1 MKVGILLI
9 THNNIGAVM
18 LRTAIDVVG
27 ISPLSTGILA
37 AASDC
42 DPEQILADA
51 RQAARELDGG
61 DGVLVL
67 TDLYGA
73 TPSNI
78 ACRLACRLHRHHE
91 LRVVSGLN
99 LPMLIRVLNYPDL
112 DLEAL
117 QQKAVSGGR
126 DGIMTCNNVEGAQ
139 RA

>member
-1 MKVGILLI
+1 VKVGILLI
-9 THNNIGAVM
+9 THDNIGAVL
-18 LRTAIDVVG
+18 LRTAIEVLG
-27 ISPLSTGILA
+27 ICPLSTGTLA
-37 AASDC
+37 APSSC
-42 DPEQILADA
+42 DPERILEDA
-51 RQAARELDGG
+51 RRAAQEMDGG

-78 ACRLACRLHRHHE
+78 ACRLHRFHE

-112 DLEAL
+112 DLEEL

-126 DGIMTCNNVEGAQ
+126 DGILTCNVEGVQ

>member
-1 MKVGILLI
+1 VNVGILLI
-9 THNNIGAVM
+9 THDNIGAVL
-18 LRTAIDVVG
+18 LRTAIEVLG
-27 ISPLSTGILA
+27 ISPLSTSSLA
-37 AASDC
+37 APSDC
-42 DPEQILADA
+42 DPERILADA
-51 RQAARELDGG
+51 RQAAEELDSG

-78 ACRLACRLHRHHE
+78 ACRLHRFRE

-112 DLEAL
+112 DLDEL
-117 QQKAVSGGR
+117 QHKAVSGGR
-126 DGIMTCNNVEGAQ
+126 DGILTCNVEGVQ

>member
-1 MKVGILLI
+1 MNVGILLI
-9 THNNIGAVM
+9 THDNIGAVL
-18 LRTAIDVVG
+18 LRTAIEVLG
-27 ISPLSTGILA
+27 ICPLSTGTLA
-37 AASDC
+37 APSSC
-42 DPEQILADA
+42 DPESILEDA
-51 RQAARELDGG
+51 RQAAEELDSGA
-61 DGVLVL
+61 GVLVL

-78 ACRLACRLHRHHE
+78 ACRLHRFHE

-112 DLEAL
+112 DLEEL

-126 DGIMTCNNVEGAQ
+126 DGILTCNVEGVQ

>member
-1 MKVGILLI
+1 VNVGILLI
-9 THNNIGAVM
+9 THDNIGAVL
-18 LRTAIDVVG
+18 LRTAIEVLG
-27 ISPLSTGILA
+27 ISPLSTSSLA
-37 AASDC
+37 APSDC
-42 DPEQILADA
+42 DPERILAEA
-51 RQAARELDGG
+51 RQAAEELDSG

-78 ACRLACRLHRHHE
+78 ACRLHRFHE

-112 DLEAL
+112 DLDEL
-117 QQKAVSGGR
+117 QHKAVSGGR
-126 DGIMTCNNVEGAQ
+126 DGILTCNVEGVQ

>member
-27 ISPLSTGILA
+27 ISPLSTGVLA

-78 ACRLACRLHRHHE
+78 ACRLHSHHE

>member
-1 MKVGILLI
+1 VNVGILLI
-9 THNNIGAVM
+9 THDNIGAVL
-18 LRTAIDVVG
+18 LRTAIEVLG
-27 ISPLSTGILA
+27 ICPLSTSTLA
-37 AASDC
+37 APSDC
-42 DPEQILADA
+42 DPESILADA
-51 RQAARELDGG
+51 RQAAQALDSG

-78 ACRLACRLHRHHE
+78 ACQLHRFHE

-112 DLEAL
+112 DLEEL
-117 QQKAVSGGR
+117 QHKAVSGGR
-126 DGIMTCNNVEGAQ
+126 DGILTCNVEGVE